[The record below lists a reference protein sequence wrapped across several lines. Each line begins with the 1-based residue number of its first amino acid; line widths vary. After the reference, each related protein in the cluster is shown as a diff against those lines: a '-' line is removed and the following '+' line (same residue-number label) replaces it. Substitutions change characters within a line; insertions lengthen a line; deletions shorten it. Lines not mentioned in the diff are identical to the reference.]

1 MKKAAGGNKKRKRQV
16 SSEDSNEENVE
27 DVELQAE
34 IEALKLSRA
43 EKGLLLEPESVIT
56 EKQPVPSTSNIYNA
70 AALLKCV
77 EDMGTVNL
85 PFLETLQ
92 ISEFSLEIVDENDDL
107 EREVRKMPRINKV
120 IIAKCILKSI
130 LIDDVLQSLLGGSFG
145 WKK

>member
-1 MKKAAGGNKKRKRQV
+1 MKRAAAGNKKRKRQV
-16 SSEDSNEENVE
+16 SFEESNEENAE

-34 IEALKLSRA
+34 IEALRLSRA
-43 EKGLLLEPESVIT
+43 EKGLLEQESAIT
-56 EKQPVPSTSNIYNA
+56 DKQPISISNNIYNS

-107 EREVRKMPRINKV
+107 DREVRQYPPINK
-120 IIAKCILKSI
+120 
-130 LIDDVLQSLLGGSFG
+130 LINVF
-145 WKK
+145 KTYFFYR